1 MRKKLP
7 LIIKGTSA
15 VSICLLLYLWMMIG
29 RANRWWAF
37 AFAAYLAFLGIWL
50 IISSRRQAGS
60 TGQGGAQL
68 SRRFALIRKA
78 QSRKDQDQ
86 G

>member
-1 MRKKLP
+1 MRKITPDHQGNKRGQYLFTPVP
-7 LIIKGTSA
+7 LDDDRSLIVGGH
-15 VSICLLLYLWMMIG
+15 CF
-29 RANRWWAF
+29 R
-37 AFAAYLAFLGIWL
+37 AYLAFLGIWL
-50 IISSRRQAGS
+50 IISSRRASGS